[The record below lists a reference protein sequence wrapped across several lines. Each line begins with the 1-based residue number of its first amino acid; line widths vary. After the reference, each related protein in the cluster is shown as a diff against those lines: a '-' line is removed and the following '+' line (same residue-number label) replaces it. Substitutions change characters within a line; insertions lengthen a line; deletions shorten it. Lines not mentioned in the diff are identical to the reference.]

1 MQRAFYR
8 YFGILLIPFVYAV
21 IYFLITSEGGL
32 LEDPSSYYQK
42 YTIANIDLMKSIDDL
57 LTILHTGDIETTS
70 ISFSGLNIAAFIYF
84 GTLSLLPF
92 NVFVFMNIYILS
104 IGTFALM
111 RKISNLTLG
120 SIFLILLSFP
130 MIINLH
136 FTWRQFAAQIL
147 VLYFAASSYK
157 YKRFSFLMCTLFIHP
172 SALISIPEKYV
183 LLSHY
188 KSLQRIF
195 LIIVSCLI
203 GYAIALYSTI
213 SFKIVNH
220 DPLEFQKNM
229 LWILMLLLYFYPL
242 LVKGPMQFSNMSLF
256 LPMLLVYLAFSSSLV
271 GISRIVTLG
280 IFSAMVTSLH
290 ESPKYSRYYSIIGP
304 VSLML
309 YLLFI
314 RQ

>member
-120 SIFLILLSFP
+120 SIFLILLCTF
-130 MIINLH
+130 
-136 FTWRQFAAQIL
+136 
-147 VLYFAASSYK
+147 
-157 YKRFSFLMCTLFIHP
+157 FLD
-172 SALISIPEKYV
+172 V
-183 LLSHY
+183 
-188 KSLQRIF
+188 
-195 LIIVSCLI
+195 
-203 GYAIALYSTI
+203 
-213 SFKIVNH
+213 
-220 DPLEFQKNM
+220 
-229 LWILMLLLYFYPL
+229 
-242 LVKGPMQFSNMSLF
+242 
-256 LPMLLVYLAFSSSLV
+256 
-271 GISRIVTLG
+271 
-280 IFSAMVTSLH
+280 
-290 ESPKYSRYYSIIGP
+290 
-304 VSLML
+304 
-309 YLLFI
+309 
-314 RQ
+314 